1 LLFSVC
7 NADSRNLYI
16 QKDTVLVVAATTE
29 VVVAATTEVVVAATT
44 EVVVAADFRPSLAPN
59 RAKDPSLDLF

>member
-1 LLFSVC
+1 
-7 NADSRNLYI
+7 
-16 QKDTVLVVAATTE
+16 VAATTE